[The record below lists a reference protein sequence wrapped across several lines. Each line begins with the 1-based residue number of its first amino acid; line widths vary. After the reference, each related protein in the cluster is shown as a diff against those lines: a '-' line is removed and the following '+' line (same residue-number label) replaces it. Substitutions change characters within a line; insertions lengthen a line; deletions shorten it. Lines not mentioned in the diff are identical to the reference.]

1 MTQPPEQNAGATDT
15 PGTTGSSEPPRNFP
29 PSHLT
34 PPDGAAAT
42 IGVTDAQV
50 EAVSEA
56 GARRGRILAWGLWD
70 WGSAAF
76 NAVVTTFVFTVYLTG
91 ESFGPT
97 GTVEAQ
103 LGWALAIAGLL
114 IAVLAPITGQRS
126 DTSGRRKLWLAVN
139 TYIVVAITLAMFFV
153 LPAPEYLLLG
163 LFLVAAGNV
172 FFEFAGVNYNAM
184 LVQVSTPRS
193 IGKVSGFGW
202 GMGYV
207 GGIVLLLIVYFGFI
221 QPEVGLFGVTGDNGL
236 DVRVTMVVS
245 AVWFGLFALPVLF
258 AVPEYR
264 NPAAVGREKVGFFAS
279 YARLGRDIK
288 RLWKEQ
294 RNTVWFLLASAVFRD
309 GLAGVFTFGGVL
321 AASVFGFS
329 AGEVII
335 FAIAANVVAG
345 ISTIAVGALDD
356 KLGAKPVI
364 VTALI
369 GLVVSGLIVFF
380 LHDGGQLVFWTAGLA
395 LCLFVGPAQSA
406 SRTFLARLIPAGRE
420 GEVFGLYATTG
431 RAVSFLAPTAF
442 ALFVTIGGEPYYG
455 ILGIVLVIALGLGL
469 LIPVKATAPRPL
481 SLSKRACRLDPLVE
495 RVVFGQD
502 RPRTTKPVAE
512 SDPFKSSGCASSSA
526 HAASARLRP
535 SCAAARRSR
544 RACGSRCGACR
555 SRRARGATAPA
566 ARP

>member
-1 MTQPPEQNAGATDT
+1 MTDPTDDA
-15 PGTTGSSEPPRNFP
+15 PRNFP

-42 IGVTDAQV
+42 IGVPTDQV
-50 EAVSEA
+50 EAVTEA
-56 GARRGRILAWGLWD
+56 GARKGRILAWGLWD

-76 NAVVTTFVFTVYLTG
+76 NAVVTTFVFTVYLTSD
-91 ESFGPT
+91 SFGPS

-126 DTSGRRKLWLAVN
+126 DTSGRRKFWLAVN
-139 TYIVVAITLAMFFV
+139 TYIVVAITLAMVFV

-207 GGIVLLLIVYFGFI
+207 GGIVLLLVVYFGFI
-221 QPEVGLFGVTGDNGL
+221 QPDVGLFGVTGAEGL
-236 DVRVTMVVS
+236 DVRVAMVAS
-245 AVWFGLFALPVLF
+245 ALWFGLFALPVLF

-264 NPAAVGREKVGFFAS
+264 NPAAVDRGKIGFFAS

-288 RLWKEQ
+288 RLWTEQ
-294 RNTVWFLLASAVFRD
+294 RNTVWFLLSSAVFRD

-329 AGEVII
+329 PGEVII
-335 FAIAANVVAG
+335 FAIAANIVAG
-345 ISTIAVGALDD
+345 ISTIAVGTLDD
-356 KLGAKPVI
+356 RLGAKPVI
-364 VTALI
+364 MTALI
-369 GLVVSGLIVFF
+369 GLVVSGLLVFL
-380 LHDGGQLVFWTAGLA
+380 LHDGGQIVFWTAGLA

-442 ALFVTIGGEPYYG
+442 ALFVTIGGAPYFG
-455 ILGIVLVIALGLGL
+455 ILGIVLVLAVGFVLMLF
-469 LIPVKATAPRPL
+469 VKAPR
-481 SLSKRACRLDPLVE
+481 S
-495 RVVFGQD
+495 
-502 RPRTTKPVAE
+502 VA
-512 SDPFKSSGCASSSA
+512 
-526 HAASARLRP
+526 
-535 SCAAARRSR
+535 
-544 RACGSRCGACR
+544 
-555 SRRARGATAPA
+555 
-566 ARP
+566 